1 MRERKKE
8 IEETYQEE
16 YQEYKTDLEQEKI
29 VNGKI
34 VKIFSRKIE
43 TGISRPNLKKIFPGI
58 DIVVLKMKKSK
69 KNMKWIDLNSF
80 ENRIFSLIFISDVIL
95 VDIGNTVKIFLW
107 FNVIGLQILIF
118 LLVCDNCGWRIFL
131 IFLFV

>member
-69 KNMKWIDLNSF
+69 KNMK
-80 ENRIFSLIFISDVIL
+80 
-95 VDIGNTVKIFLW
+95 
-107 FNVIGLQILIF
+107 
-118 LLVCDNCGWRIFL
+118 
-131 IFLFV
+131 